1 MFDVKSIKGDFPIL
15 TQQVYGRELHYLDS
29 AATSQKP
36 QSVIDAIEQAYAH
49 SNSNVHR
56 GVHYLAEE
64 MTALYE
70 GARSTVRKY
79 IGANHDEEIIFTSG
93 ATMALNL
100 VARSW
105 CDANLR
111 AGDNIVVSEM
121 EHHSNIV
128 PWQMAAE
135 RSGATLRVLPF
146 DAGGELMLDALDA
159 LLDERTRLVAVTQVS
174 NVLGTVNNL
183 NRIIEA
189 AHRVGAVVVVDGCQ
203 GIVHESIDV
212 VALDC
217 DFYAFSGHK
226 IYGPTG
232 VGVLYG
238 KLALLESMPPFM
250 GGGDMVAKVTF
261 ERTTYAPLPLKFE
274 AGTQNYVGAV
284 ALAKALDY
292 VASLPMVEIRQYH
305 AKLME
310 RANRALLAID
320 GVQLYGLQQCKAPI
334 IAFNVDGCNHYDLG
348 VLLDRQGVAVRTG
361 HHCAEPT
368 VSHFGVTGMC
378 RASMGVYTTEEDID
392 ALAAAVQRAAKMLRR

>member
-1 MFDVKSIKGDFPIL
+1 MFDVKSIKSDFPIL
-15 TQQVYGRELHYLDS
+15 SQQVYGRELHYLDS

-36 QSVIDAIEQAYAH
+36 QCVIDAIEKLYVE

-64 MTALYE
+64 MTSLYE
-70 GARSTVRKY
+70 RARSTVRKY
-79 IGANHDEEIIFTSG
+79 IGAKYDEEIIFTSG

-111 AGDNIVVSEM
+111 EGDNIVVSEM

-135 RSGATLRVLPF
+135 RNGATLRVLPF
-146 DAGGELMLDALDA
+146 DERGELMLDALDEV
-159 LLDERTRLVAVTQVS
+159 LDERTRLVAVTQVS

-183 NRIIEA
+183 TKIIEA
-189 AHRVGAVVVVDGCQ
+189 AHRIGAVVVVDGCQ

-212 VALDC
+212 VATDC

-226 IYGPTG
+226 IYAPTG
-232 VGVLYG
+232 IGVLYG
-238 KLALLESMPPFM
+238 KRALLESMPPFM

-274 AGTQNYVGAV
+274 AGTQNYVGAA
-284 ALAKALDY
+284 ALAQALDY
-292 VASLPMVEIRQYH
+292 VASLPMAEIRQYH
-305 AKLME
+305 DKLVE
-310 RANRALLAID
+310 RANRGLLTVD
-320 GVQLYGLQQCKAPI
+320 GVQLYGLQQHKAPI
-334 IAFNVDGCNHYDLG
+334 VSFNVEGCNHYDLG
-348 VLLDRQGVAVRTG
+348 VLLDKQGVAVRTG

-378 RASMGVYTTEEDID
+378 RASMGVYTMEEDID
-392 ALAAAVQRAAKMLRR
+392 ALVAAVQRAVKMLRR

>member
-1 MFDVKSIKGDFPIL
+1 MFDVKSIKSDFPIL
-15 TQQVYGRELHYLDS
+15 SQQVYGRELHYLDS

-36 QSVIDAIEQAYAH
+36 QCVIDAIERLYVE

-64 MTALYE
+64 MTSLYE

-79 IGANHDEEIIFTSG
+79 IGAKYDEEIIFTSG

-111 AGDNIVVSEM
+111 EGDNIVVSEM

-135 RSGATLRVLPF
+135 RNGATLRVLPF
-146 DAGGELMLDALDA
+146 DERGELMLDALDEV
-159 LLDERTRLVAVTQVS
+159 LDERTRLVAVTQVS

-183 NRIIEA
+183 TKIIEA
-189 AHRVGAVVVVDGCQ
+189 AHRIGAVVVVDGCQ

-212 VALDC
+212 VATDC

-226 IYGPTG
+226 IYAPTG
-232 VGVLYG
+232 IGVLYG
-238 KLALLESMPPFM
+238 KRALLESMPPFM

-274 AGTQNYVGAV
+274 AGTQNYVGAA
-284 ALAKALDY
+284 ALAQALDY
-292 VASLPMVEIRQYH
+292 VASLPMAEIRQYH
-305 AKLME
+305 DKLVE
-310 RANRALLAID
+310 RANRGLLTVD
-320 GVQLYGLQQCKAPI
+320 GVQLYGLQQHKAPI
-334 IAFNVDGCNHYDLG
+334 ISFNVEGCNHYDLG

-392 ALAAAVQRAAKMLRR
+392 ALVAAVQRAVKMLRR